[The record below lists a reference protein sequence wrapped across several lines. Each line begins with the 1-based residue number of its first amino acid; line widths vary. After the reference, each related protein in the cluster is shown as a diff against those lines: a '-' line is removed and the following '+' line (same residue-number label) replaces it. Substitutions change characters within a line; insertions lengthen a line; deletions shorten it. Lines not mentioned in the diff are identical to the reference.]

1 MKKLI
6 SLFTIFFLISSM
18 LGFSLPAAAAATFKD
33 VGNNYYARNEILSLV
48 EKDVIKGFADG
59 TFRPEKSVT
68 RAEFA
73 TFVSRALNLP
83 AAGSDFKDVPKNSSL
98 YDGVSRAAKVGIIK
112 GFADGTFRGGL
123 GVTREDMAVMLDRA
137 MTYKGNYSKTSTL
150 SFQDSKNIGGYAV
163 SSVKKMAA
171 YGIMEDYK
179 DSNKF
184 SGKKVGTRAETA
196 RFIYRTLSVFE
207 TGKPNVLETDYRKM
221 SLEQLNQV
229 YGDKK
234 AVVRLLRPTPHI
246 EVLDDMKDYYERLHS
261 QMWSSY
267 MKDPNTH
274 FKDWK
279 EYATSRYSGWYRDYP
294 HVEVISYNG
303 VAFKNTDLHSPG
315 LKVSSAYEV
324 MPSQPA
330 EKGKFLIDIHV
341 YMEDF
346 VTYRND
352 SVKVN
357 KLGGIPERI
366 DYPFPK
372 GDEVIVNLAN
382 VFRDA
387 PGVNVAKGGLELSY
401 DGKKIVLTNG
411 SDQAKV
417 EEYTVKL
424 PSKVTIKN
432 GAAFGPVRAIV
443 KEIGLDSR
451 EVVNFKRFEIANYP
465 LERRDGRWQ

>member
-6 SLFTIFFLISSM
+6 AIFTMFFVISAM
-18 LGFSLPAAAAATFKD
+18 LGFGLSAAAAATFKD
-33 VGNNYYARNEILSLV
+33 VGNNYYAKNEILSLV

-83 AAGSDFKDVPKNSSL
+83 AAGSNFKDVPKNSSL

-137 MTYKGNYSKTSTL
+137 MKYKGNYPKTAAL
-150 SFQDSKNIGGYAV
+150 SFQDTKIIGAYAID
-163 SSVKKMAA
+163 SVKKMAA
-171 YGIMEDYK
+171 YGIMEDHK
-179 DSNKF
+179 ESKKF
-184 SGKKVGTRAETA
+184 IGKMVGTRAETA
-196 RFIYRTLSVFE
+196 RFIYRTLKVFE

-221 SLEQLNQV
+221 SLDELKQV
-229 YGDKK
+229 YGEKTAIK
-234 AVVRLLRPTPHI
+234 RQLKPTPHV
-246 EVLDDMKDYYERLHS
+246 EVIDEMKLYYDQLHDER
-261 QMWSSY
+261 WGKY
-267 MKDPNTH
+267 TKDPLTH
-274 FKDWK
+274 FKDWQ
-279 EYATSRYSGWYRDYP
+279 EFATSRYSGWYRDYP
-294 HVEVISYNG
+294 HVEIISYNG
-303 VAFKNTDLHSPG
+303 IAFKNTDLHSPG

-401 DGKKIVLTNG
+401 GGKKIVLTNG